1 MKIKVVKCR
10 NSINYSYK
18 RFYPTTTLFSKFGN
32 VFLEMYPQCTPS
44 SPPLSLH
51 LPPPLIYPFLHL
63 SLPPFVIPPTNFYL
77 SLLLFICPSFYLSL
91 HLSFPL
97 SISPSLFPFLPASLH
112 LSFPTSFFSCC
123 LLIPL
128 SLSCCLLRFPTLSL
142 FCHPLSL
149 PPFIHL
155 F

>member
-44 SPPLSLH
+44 SP
-51 LPPPLIYPFLHL
+51 
-63 SLPPFVIPPTNFYL
+63 PPFVIPPTNFYL